1 MIALLRIFF
10 HIVDIIQYMINIII
24 REWSPTPKSLLN
36 KNKTNKFHFRIYDQ
50 NKQKIIKTIFAETK
64 EEIKKLQRKYE
75 DDLKTGIFNL
85 KNPKVIDAALI
96 YLAKEKGKLDAGII
110 KKTYYDDINRNWN
123 KLKLLSKDGQTTLEK
138 YPIKDI
144 DIQYLKLLSDKMLV
158 EFTLRDNKNAWATLG
173 NILDTAFYN
182 KMGVQFGLTKQ
193 VNRSEFRSAKKRH
206 KPKTPEIFKGLNPEE
221 KLLPTLRKV
230 LHYTKKRDLF
240 WYNFYFTLALFNG
253 RISEVIPLTSLD
265 YNTELHYF
273 DINKT
278 TNIKENVTAE
288 VFKTDESEGKVYC
301 GPIYTNEIYLPWLNE
316 LKKFKHNPKQ
326 LLYPSREGTTKAY
339 KVILKNIKN
348 DFKSIGF
355 KGNVSTHTFRSFG
368 AVIRGY
374 LGVDAQKHLRH
385 TSEAMTKLYRR
396 GKEWQMNTVANEN
409 SDKVAKLLLQ

>member
-1 MIALLRIFF
+1 
-10 HIVDIIQYMINIII
+10 
-24 REWSPTPKSLLN
+24 
-36 KNKTNKFHFRIYDQ
+36 
-50 NKQKIIKTIFAETK
+50 
-64 EEIKKLQRKYE
+64 
-75 DDLKTGIFNL
+75 
-85 KNPKVIDAALI
+85 
-96 YLAKEKGKLDAGII
+96 
-110 KKTYYDDINRNWN
+110 
-123 KLKLLSKDGQTTLEK
+123 
-138 YPIKDI
+138 
-144 DIQYLKLLSDKMLV
+144 
-158 EFTLRDNKNAWATLG
+158 
-173 NILDTAFYN
+173 
-182 KMGVQFGLTKQ
+182 MGVQFGLTKQ
-193 VNRSEFRSAKKRH
+193 VDRSEFRSAKKRH

-230 LHYTKKRDLF
+230 LDYSKKRDLF

-355 KGNVSTHTFRSFG
+355 NGNVSTHTFRSFG